1 MVVKVHQL
9 TWLTYTRY
17 SKMAKN
23 HQNNSDIIE
32 IGILILF
39 LNISWVVESLL
50 KFCLKLE
57 YQDIYNGN
65 VINKNNSAID
75 GTYVL
80 QNK

>member
-1 MVVKVHQL
+1 
-9 TWLTYTRY
+9 
-17 SKMAKN
+17 
-23 HQNNSDIIE
+23 
-32 IGILILF
+32 
-39 LNISWVVESLL
+39 VVESLL